1 MGSLTNWNVDKLTIT
16 VAFHMFGAG
25 QRPQLLTI
33 ASRREA
39 LVGIKVLVQTSL
51 VTGDVEE
58 LRRNFP
64 EVEIVASRSD
74 EEVPLLIGDAD
85 IFFGILSPE
94 IYAAAKKLKWLQ
106 ALSAGVEWLADIPG
120 VVDTD
125 LIVTNTRGA
134 HAQTIGEHTFA
145 LILTLTRRMK
155 THLHDQETRAWNV
168 KKYIRE
174 LEGLAGKTMGIVG
187 LGQIGSAIVRRAHG
201 FEMDI
206 YAVDAVPFPHEP
218 HLRGRWGLDR
228 TDELCSIADFLVI
241 SAPLTPDSRGLI
253 DARRLGL
260 MKQSAYVIAV
270 SRGNIVDEQAL
281 IAALQEGRLAGAGL
295 DVTAIEPLPDDSPL
309 WSMENVVITPHNS
322 PASDRTF
329 DWVWRIFVENLS
341 RYVNGTPLFNI
352 VNKRAGY

>member
-1 MGSLTNWNVDKLTIT
+1 M
-16 VAFHMFGAG
+16 
-25 QRPQLLTI
+25 
-33 ASRREA
+33 
-39 LVGIKVLVQTSL
+39 GIKVLVQTSL
-51 VTGDVEE
+51 VTGDIEE

-64 EVEIVASRSD
+64 QVEIVVSQSD
-74 EEVPLLIGDAD
+74 EEIPLLIGDAD

-134 HAQTIGEHTFA
+134 HAQTIAEHTFA

-155 THLHDQETRAWNV
+155 KHLHDQGTHAWNV
-168 KKYIRE
+168 KKYAYE
-174 LEGLAGKTMGIVG
+174 MEGLAGKTMGIVG

-201 FEMDI
+201 FEMDV

-241 SAPLTPDSRGLI
+241 SAPLTPGSRGLI
-253 DARRLGL
+253 DARRIGL
-260 MKQSAYVIAV
+260 MKQSAYVVAV

-281 IAALQEGRLAGAGL
+281 IAALREGRLAGAGL
-295 DVTAIEPLPDDSPL
+295 DVTAVEPLPDDSPL
-309 WSMENVVITPHNS
+309 WDMENVVITPHDS

-329 DWVWRIFVENLS
+329 SWVWSIFAQNLS

>member
-1 MGSLTNWNVDKLTIT
+1 M
-16 VAFHMFGAG
+16 
-25 QRPQLLTI
+25 
-33 ASRREA
+33 
-39 LVGIKVLVQTSL
+39 GIKVLVQTSL
-51 VTGDVEE
+51 VTGDIEE

-64 EVEIVASRSD
+64 QVEIVVSQSD
-74 EEVPLLIGDAD
+74 EEIPLLIGDAD

-134 HAQTIGEHTFA
+134 HAQTIAEHTFA

-155 THLHDQETRAWNV
+155 KHLHDQGTHAWNV
-168 KKYIRE
+168 KKYAYE
-174 LEGLAGKTMGIVG
+174 MEGLAGKTMGIVG

-201 FEMDI
+201 FEMDV

-241 SAPLTPDSRGLI
+241 SAPLTPGSRGLI
-253 DARRLGL
+253 DARRIGL
-260 MKQSAYVIAV
+260 MKQSAYVVAV

-281 IAALQEGRLAGAGL
+281 IAALREGRLAGAGL
-295 DVTAIEPLPDDSPL
+295 DVTAVEPLPDDSPL
-309 WSMENVVITPHNS
+309 WDMENVVITPHDS

-329 DWVWRIFVENLS
+329 SWVWSIFAQNLS
-341 RYVNGTPLFNI
+341 RYVNGRPPCSIL
-352 VNKRAGY
+352 

>member
-1 MGSLTNWNVDKLTIT
+1 M
-16 VAFHMFGAG
+16 
-25 QRPQLLTI
+25 
-33 ASRREA
+33 
-39 LVGIKVLVQTSL
+39 GIKVLVQTSL
-51 VTGDVEE
+51 VTGDIEE
-58 LRRNFP
+58 LRRNVP
-64 EVEIVASRSD
+64 QVEIVVSQSD
-74 EEVPLLIGDAD
+74 EEIPLLIGDAD

-134 HAQTIGEHTFA
+134 HAQTIAEHTFA

-155 THLHDQETRAWNV
+155 KHLHDQGTHAWNV
-168 KKYIRE
+168 KKYAYE
-174 LEGLAGKTMGIVG
+174 MEGLAGKTMGIVG

-201 FEMDI
+201 FEMDV

-241 SAPLTPDSRGLI
+241 SAPLTPGSRGLI
-253 DARRLGL
+253 DARRIGL
-260 MKQSAYVIAV
+260 MKQSAYVVAV

-281 IAALQEGRLAGAGL
+281 IAALREGRLAGAGL
-295 DVTAIEPLPDDSPL
+295 DVTAVEPLPDDSPL
-309 WSMENVVITPHNS
+309 WDMENVVITPHDS

-329 DWVWRIFVENLS
+329 SWVWSIFAENLS

>member
-1 MGSLTNWNVDKLTIT
+1 M
-16 VAFHMFGAG
+16 
-25 QRPQLLTI
+25 
-33 ASRREA
+33 
-39 LVGIKVLVQTSL
+39 GIKVLVQTSL
-51 VTGDVEE
+51 VTGDIEE

-64 EVEIVASRSD
+64 QVEIVVSRSD
-74 EEVPLLIGDAD
+74 EEIPLLIGDAD

-134 HAQTIGEHTFA
+134 HAQTIAEHTFA

-155 THLHDQETRAWNV
+155 KHLHDQGTHAWNV
-168 KKYIRE
+168 KKYAYE
-174 LEGLAGKTMGIVG
+174 MEGLAGKTMGIVG

-201 FEMDI
+201 FEMDV

-241 SAPLTPDSRGLI
+241 SAPLTPGSRGLI
-253 DARRLGL
+253 DARRIGL
-260 MKQSAYVIAV
+260 MKQSAYVVAV

-281 IAALQEGRLAGAGL
+281 IAALREGRLAGAGL
-295 DVTAIEPLPDDSPL
+295 DVTAVEPLPDDSPL
-309 WSMENVVITPHNS
+309 WDMENVVITPHDS

-329 DWVWRIFVENLS
+329 SWVWSIFAENLS